1 MAKLFPMSE
10 DHQDLIAEV
19 FKSDAPILATYGL
32 NFKYLGTTKQ
42 NKIVTVKKGN
52 PLTEYLTD
60 EEQLI
65 IITLYEAAFER
76 LTPEYQKLV
85 IANALNSIEFDDEK
99 AKVTIKGDGSS
110 IVEGVYLK
118 YKEPSVLAIFN
129 GDHAIRQIIE
139 EEKAQKAAEAEARA
153 AKKKSK
159 LG

>member
-10 DHQDLIAEV
+10 DHQDLISEV
-19 FKSDAPILATYGL
+19 FKTDAPGLASYGL

-42 NKIVTVKKGN
+42 NKVIKVSKGN

-60 EEQLI
+60 EDQLI
-65 IITLYEAAFER
+65 IVTLYETAFER
-76 LTPEYQKLV
+76 LTPEYQKLI
-85 IANALNSIEFDDEK
+85 IANALNAIEFDDEK

-118 YKEPSVLAIFN
+118 YKEPSILAIFN

-153 AKKKSK
+153 EKRKNKM
-159 LG
+159 G